1 MAQLTTQLLAYARGG
16 KYQARII
23 SLSDFVTDS
32 LPLVTHILKP
42 TIRVE
47 TNLPRNILSVN
58 ADLTQLQLVL
68 SAILSN
74 ASEAIEGEGW
84 IRISTKEEEVSDVHA
99 KEHPGLKAGRYVCL
113 IVEDDGKGMDVD
125 TMRRVFEP
133 FFTTKFQGRGLGMAA
148 VYGIVKNHEGWISL
162 DSELGKGTVVQIYFP
177 AVEAGKKEEKTPEI
191 EPAKRTATILVV
203 EDEEMVMDVSRRVL
217 ERLGYRVLEA
227 KRGKEAIEIA
237 RTFDGDI
244 DLAILDIKLP
254 DMGGQRVYPLLM
266 EARPNLKVLV
276 CSGYSIEG
284 PAQAIMDAGAQGFIQ
299 KPFSIATVSEKLKE
313 VLG

>member
-1 MAQLTTQLLAYARGG
+1 MT
-16 KYQARII
+16 K
-23 SLSDFVTDS
+23 
-32 LPLVTHILKP
+32 KP
-42 TIRVE
+42 TYEELERKVRE
-47 TNLPRNILSVN
+47 LQDTAVKCERMKKVLQERGDP
-58 ADLTQLQLVL
+58 TQMQMVL
-68 SAILSN
+68 SALLSN
-74 ASEAIEGEGW
+74 ASDAIEDEGC
-84 IRISTKEEEVSDVHA
+84 IRVSTKEEVVSEVHA
-99 KEHPGLKAGRYVCL
+99 KGQTGLKAGRYVCL
-113 IVEDDGKGMDVD
+113 IVEDDGKGMD
-125 TMRRVFEP
+125 TQTSKRVLEP

-162 DSELGKGTVVQIYFP
+162 DSELDKGTVVRIYLP
-177 AVEAGKKEEKTPEI
+177 AIEAKKREEKAPEI

-217 ERLGYRVLEA
+217 ERLGHRVLEA
-227 KRGKEAIEIA
+227 KRGKEAVEIA

-254 DMGGQRVYPLLM
+254 DMEGQRVYPLLM